1 MRHSHS
7 LWNPLL
13 QQPLVFPS
21 AIVLWM
27 LLRGKKSVWCWGTL
41 FPSFVHSAFWS
52 FSGLGLGVGIK
63 KKNNNPLS
71 SAFNPDSF
79 SAFHIPF
86 CRSHCFYLGAFTVNI
101 KERH

>member
-7 LWNPLL
+7 LWNSLL

-27 LLRGKKSVWCWGTL
+27 LSRGKKPGWCWGTL
-41 FPSFVHSAFWS
+41 LSSFVHSAFWS

-63 KKNNNPLS
+63 KKKKNPLS
-71 SAFNPDSF
+71 SAFDPDSF
-79 SAFHIPF
+79 SVITV
-86 CRSHCFYLGAFTVNI
+86 FYLGAFTVHI

>member
-7 LWNPLL
+7 LWNSLL

-27 LLRGKKSVWCWGTL
+27 LSRGKKPGWCWGTL
-41 FPSFVHSAFWS
+41 LSSFVHSAFWS

-63 KKNNNPLS
+63 KKKKIHFQVLLILTHFLPSL
-71 SAFNPDSF
+71 F
-79 SAFHIPF
+79 
-86 CRSHCFYLGAFTVNI
+86 FYLGAFTVHI